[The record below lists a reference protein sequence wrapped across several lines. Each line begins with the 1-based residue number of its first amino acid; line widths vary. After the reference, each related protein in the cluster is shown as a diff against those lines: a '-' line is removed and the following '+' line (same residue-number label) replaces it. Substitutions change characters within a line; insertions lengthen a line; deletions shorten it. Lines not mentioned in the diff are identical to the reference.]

1 MVRKLRRRSLSAAP
15 QTDVKKKPVPPK
27 AAKVVEKKENLR
39 IFVEGM
45 RKLLITS

>member
-27 AAKVVEKKENLR
+27 AAKVVEKKVNFDFREKGGLR
-39 IFVEGM
+39 TIF
-45 RKLLITS
+45 